1 MKKLLISLFVLG
13 LAVLQANASTWVAA
27 DRVST
32 VGAKLVEKNSL
43 PTALTFKVVNGEA
56 DNSNAT
62 TTNIIYVSSTDL
74 SYTGNDNEVAAVV
87 SNEIGR
93 IINGQTTKTTV
104 RNLAKTAISNTLSSD
119 NLITSAANSDYLAS
133 KTSLSDNKAADITGS
148 DLMIQAGYNPLAMIV
163 VVTKM
168 PGSTLETLQ
177 GKPANSERAMN
188 IYDYLTYNYPAK
200 IEAGYSCQEY
210 TTFLKYAEP
219 IVTARNSNA
228 KKLAKFNKEQ
238 EKNKAARAKELAQYK
253 STGTSSWETSYTML
267 KTLTESTI
275 NK

>member
-1 MKKLLISLFVLG
+1 
-13 LAVLQANASTWVAA
+13 
-27 DRVST
+27 
-32 VGAKLVEKNSL
+32 
-43 PTALTFKVVNGEA
+43 
-56 DNSNAT
+56 
-62 TTNIIYVSSTDL
+62 L

-104 RNLAKTAISNTLSSD
+104 RNLAKTALTNTLSSD

-133 KTSLSDNKAADITGS
+133 KTSLSDNKAADITGT
-148 DLMIQAGYNPLAMIV
+148 DLMIQADYNPLAMIV

-168 PGSTLETLQ
+168 PGSTLETLT

-188 IYDYLTYNYPAK
+188 IYDYLTYNYASQVTK
-200 IEAGYSCQEY
+200 GYDCQEY
-210 TTFLKYAEP
+210 KTFLAYATP
-219 IVTARNSNA
+219 IVTERNSNA

-238 EKNKAARAKELAQYK
+238 EKNKTIRAKELAQYK
-253 STGTSSWETSYTML
+253 STGVSSWASTYEVL
-267 KTLTESTI
+267 KSVTTSTI